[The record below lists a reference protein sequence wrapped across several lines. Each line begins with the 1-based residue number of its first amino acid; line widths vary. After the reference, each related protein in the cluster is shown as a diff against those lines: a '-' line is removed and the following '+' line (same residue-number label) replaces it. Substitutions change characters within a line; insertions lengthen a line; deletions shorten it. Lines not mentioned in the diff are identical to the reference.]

1 MAGLKTIRQR
11 EKWRR
16 EQREEG
22 VGQRFREIHRKEL
35 GKMKQ
40 RKQMER
46 EGIESEER

>member
-22 VGQRFREIHRKEL
+22 VGHRFREIHRKGLE
-35 GKMKQ
+35 K
-40 RKQMER
+40 
-46 EGIESEER
+46 